1 MSTPN
6 PEYWRRKLSAFLHD
20 SPDKVISLLDHEDRA
35 RSLAQAEG
43 FDPSETAR
51 RESDHAASAADRLPW
66 PKSKFG
72 TEVLCRSEFDATD
85 KAFKHPLGQS
95 DVRFETDFKTALQ
108 GLDIAHATKPRLVIQ
123 DDPRAAFIA
132 VWRFWQ
138 NWASAKDERFAF
150 LPAETRLP
158 DHTIWNHLS
167 VASAMQGCCGGS
179 QKEWIEARARKED
192 ALLPD
197 RPAFLLFS
205 LGPVQDFIAAARNTR
220 DLWSGSYLL
229 SYLVGSAL
237 ARIALDFG
245 PDHVIFPNLLNQ
257 PILDLLLRGEL
268 WNHHKAASGKDFWQ
282 AFDYYSKEGKRRLL
296 TPSLPN
302 RFLALLPA
310 TMAEH
315 AEWQG
320 PDAAGRTGAA
330 YYAEHLAKS
339 VRDLLNQVAGRVA
352 DHLEPLGKEFNRD
365 RFLDQARRLL
375 DIHWQVLE
383 WPKAIADALTIARQ
397 LPGEGKERPDAALK
411 AIHAMIGQMPKDHRD
426 PRYFACK
433 DVGSQDQPGQLRQ
446 VAAAWSALVAGT
458 SWRHDAVKTTRG
470 FEAWATGGW
479 HTGADRNKD
488 SLTGREEACLA
499 VPAGEKD
506 AAVWSRKVANDSPHA
521 LKAGDCLGAPTLL
534 KRFWHLAWLSK
545 EHAFEPD
552 DFAMPNTRSVAAH
565 KPWDNNADDE
575 DGAEDDTKYF
585 AILALDGD
593 EMGKWISGVKCPELA
608 GQLSEEAAAYFRN
621 HANADFLAV
630 RRPLSPSF
638 HLQFS
643 ELLGNF
649 SLHCARRIV
658 EAFDGRLIYAGG
670 DDVLAMLP
678 ADTALDCARAL
689 RAAFRGEKSLRELA
703 KGVVQRRGKPAEWK
717 SDRLTKLFEVQHEGF
732 VKLTEAASPDGF
744 GAEASLLSDPVTFAI
759 AVPGPAADASVGIA
773 IAHFKSPLQDVVRAA
788 QDAEKRAKKQLGRG
802 AVAVTLFKRSGETIK
817 WGCKWAGGGL
827 ELYRA
832 VADALDAKKLSAKF
846 PYRAAELLQPYLSET
861 SQLTRESQ
869 SLAAVEGFDK
879 ELREIVRREFATALS
894 QQTPLKGDEKKALTD
909 TVARKLEAYLQH
921 LEERFSDTVSK
932 FEKRL
937 SDGQAKPWERPR
949 KPDFI
954 CGALIGL
961 CQTVAFANRTRSESA
976 NPQSTIRNPQSV

>member
-35 RSLAQAEG
+35 RSLAEVEG
-43 FDPSETAR
+43 FDSSEIAR
-51 RESDHAASAADRLPW
+51 KEIDHASSAADRLPW

-85 KAFKHPLGQS
+85 RAFKHPLGQS
-95 DVRFETDFKTALQ
+95 DIRFETDFKTALQ
-108 GLDIAHATKPRLVIQ
+108 GLDIAYVTKPRLAIQ

-167 VASAMQGCCGGS
+167 VSSAIQGCCGGS
-179 QKEWIEARARKED
+179 QKDWIEARSRHED

-197 RPAFLLFS
+197 RPSFLLFS

-220 DLWSGSYLL
+220 DLWSGSYLV

-268 WNHHKAASGKDFWQ
+268 WNHHKVASGKDFWQ

-315 AEWQG
+315 AAWLG
-320 PDAAGRTGAA
+320 PDAGGRTGAA
-330 YYAEHLAKS
+330 RYAEHLAKS
-339 VRDLLNQVAGRVA
+339 VRELLNEVAGRVA
-352 DHLEPLGKEFNRD
+352 DYLQPLGNEFNRN
-365 RFLDQARRLL
+365 RFLDQVRRLL
-375 DIHWQVLE
+375 EIHWQVLE
-383 WPKAIADALTIARQ
+383 WPKAVADAQTIACQ
-397 LPGEGKERPDAALK
+397 LPGEGKERPEAALK
-411 AIHAMIGQMPKDHRD
+411 GIQAMLRQMPKDHRD
-426 PRYFACK
+426 PRYFAAN
-433 DVGSQDQPGQLRQ
+433 DVGSQDHPGQLRQ

-458 SWRHDAVKTTRG
+458 SWRLDAVKTTRT
-470 FEAWATGGW
+470 FNAWATGGW

-488 SLTGREEACLA
+488 SLTGREEVCLA
-499 VPAGEKD
+499 VPTGEED
-506 AAVWSRKVANDSPHA
+506 AAAWSRKVANDNPHA
-521 LKAGDCLGAPTLL
+521 LKAGDHLGAATLL

-565 KPWDNNADDE
+565 KPWDNNTDDE
-575 DGAEDDTKYF
+575 GGAEDDTNYF

-593 EMGKWISGVKCPELA
+593 EMGKWISGVKCPVLA
-608 GQLSEEAAAYFRN
+608 GQLSVEAAAYFRKFG
-621 HANADFLAV
+621 NADFLKV

-689 RAAFRGEKSLRELA
+689 RAAFRGEKGLRELA
-703 KGVVQRRGKPAEWK
+703 KGVVQRSGTPAKWK
-717 SDRLTKLFEVQHEGF
+717 SDRQTRLFEVQHEGF

-744 GAEASLLSDPVTFAI
+744 GAEASLLSDPVTFPI

-788 QDAEKRAKKQLGRG
+788 QAAEKRAKKQLDRS
-802 AVAVTLFKRSGETIK
+802 AVAVTLFKRSGETIEWGAK
-817 WGCKWAGGGL
+817 WDSGGF

-832 VADALDAKKLSAKF
+832 LAAALETEQLSSKF
-846 PYRAAELLQPYLSET
+846 PYRVVELLEPYLT
-861 SQLTRESQ
+861 QQTG
-869 SLAAVEGFDK
+869 LASTMPVPGFDTVAN
-879 ELREIVRREFATALS
+879 EIIRREFAVACSRQRGPAWTSGVAEPLLS
-894 QQTPLKGDEKKALTD
+894 LLDHYVAKLGETEKKIRA
-909 TVARKLEAYLQH
+909 V
-921 LEERFSDTVSK
+921 
-932 FEKRL
+932 
-937 SDGQAKPWERPR
+937 
-949 KPDFI
+949 
-954 CGALIGL
+954 IGL
-961 CQTVAFANRTRSESA
+961 CQTVAFANRTTPPA
-976 NPQSTIRNPQSV
+976 KT